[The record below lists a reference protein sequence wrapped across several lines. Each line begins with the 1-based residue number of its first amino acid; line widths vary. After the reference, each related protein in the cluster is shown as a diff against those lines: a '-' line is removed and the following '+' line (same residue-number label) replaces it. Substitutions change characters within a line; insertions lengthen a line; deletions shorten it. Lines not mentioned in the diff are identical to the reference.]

1 MARPTTNTVDYFSHD
16 CQHKQT
22 IFILESRYGN
32 NGYAFWF
39 KLLEMLGATPDHFID
54 CNNDVSCEFLAAK
67 TNSTWCFCSEVL
79 DLLAK
84 LQAICPDL
92 WTQKIVWSQ
101 KFVDRLAG
109 VYKKRGKESPVKPS
123 FCNRNDTTPV
133 VPVTETPQSKVK
145 DSIGNKRKGKTADA
159 VKIPASLN
167 TEDFCRTWKQ
177 YLEYCNQKKKATTPI
192 GLEQLLSKLEFIGV
206 SRAIERLSSTMS
218 NNYIGVFFKGETR
231 ENGYGYAD
239 LAGGAGDYEDGYSF
253 GTHPDEDAIIMK
265 IEQEVSGK

>member
-109 VYKKRGKESPVKPS
+109 VYKKRGKKSPVKPN
-123 FCNRNDTTPV
+123 FCNRNNTIPV

-145 DSIGNKRKGKTADA
+145 DSIVTLTSKSNDAIASSEFDEFWKAYPKKECKKGALKKFSQIIKAKEATA
-159 VKIPASLN
+159 
-167 TEDFCRTWKQ
+167 
-177 YLEYCNQKKKATTPI
+177 
-192 GLEQLLSKLEFIGV
+192 EQLISGAKGYCKKVAGKNPQYTKQPTTWLNNGCWNDEESEAILEDKTWRSEFDP
-206 SRAIERLSSTMS
+206 ATPKAKEWKPE
-218 NNYIGVFFKGETR
+218 F
-231 ENGYGYAD
+231 
-239 LAGGAGDYEDGYSF
+239 
-253 GTHPDEDAIIMK
+253 
-265 IEQEVSGK
+265 

>member
-54 CNNDVSCEFLAAK
+54 CNNDVACEFLAAK
-67 TNSTWCFCSEVL
+67 TNATWSFCSEVL

-92 WTQKIVWSQ
+92 WAQKIVWSQ

-123 FCNRNDTTPV
+123 FCNRNDAIPV
-133 VPVTETPQSKVK
+133 VSVTETPQSKVK
-145 DSIGNKRKGKTADA
+145 DSIGKNIKAKPDAGASNYSDDFEKFWDLYPVKEKKRDTYNNFKKLLKNGVPVETILTAA
-159 VKIPASLN
+159 ENYVKHLESAKDKAYPFHPNNFLGQKAYY
-167 TEDFCRTWKQ
+167 ED
-177 YLEYCNQKKKATTPI
+177 YVDGKKAAPEHDDMAAYRHLI
-192 GLEQLLSKLEFIGV
+192 DRKDNQ
-206 SRAIERLSSTMS
+206 
-218 NNYIGVFFKGETR
+218 
-231 ENGYGYAD
+231 
-239 LAGGAGDYEDGYSF
+239 
-253 GTHPDEDAIIMK
+253 
-265 IEQEVSGK
+265 